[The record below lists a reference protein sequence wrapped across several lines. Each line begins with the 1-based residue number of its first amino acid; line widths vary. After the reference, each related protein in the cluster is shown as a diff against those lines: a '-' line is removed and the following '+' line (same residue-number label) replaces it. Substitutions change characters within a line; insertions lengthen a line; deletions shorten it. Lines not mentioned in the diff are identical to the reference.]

1 MARDFGAADRRRIAR
16 EKRDAAAREAHEAA
30 QAARPDERLLLK
42 RAVTGELVTYTEAE
56 RGVGRRGAGPVIQTW
71 WGYLV
76 ASLTI
81 AFVGLLIAGGLV
93 VDHLGPPP
101 DTSWWLLPSW
111 LLFWL
116 PLQWYF
122 LRNLR
127 REHRAHRLRRAK
139 GLPRPAE

>member
-16 EKRDAAAREAHEAA
+16 EKRDEAARAAHEQA
-30 QAARPDERLLLK
+30 QRDRPDERLLLK

-56 RGVGRRGAGPVIQTW
+56 RGVGRRGTGPVIQTW

-76 ASLTI
+76 ASLVL
-81 AFVGLLIAGGLV
+81 AFVGLFLTLGIAA
-93 VDHLGPPP
+93 DHLDAARDPEW
-101 DTSWWLLPSW
+101 WWLPFW
-111 LLFWL
+111 LGFWL

-122 LRNLR
+122 VHNLR